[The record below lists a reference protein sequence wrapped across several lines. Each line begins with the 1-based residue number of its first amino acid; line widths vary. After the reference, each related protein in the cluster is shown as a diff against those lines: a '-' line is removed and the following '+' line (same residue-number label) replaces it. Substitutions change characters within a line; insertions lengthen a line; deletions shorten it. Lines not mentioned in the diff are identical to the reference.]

1 MNTRTFTYY
10 SVERNWRII
19 FASSSNIYPSP
30 SANVSYYGPASTQ
43 VDRTDAAFEIK
54 KNAHKQRWG
63 VGAKFYGRYCRIP
76 GPVIYMCR
84 CTLENEVYSN
94 SC

>member
-1 MNTRTFTYY
+1 MNTRTFTYS
-10 SVERNWRII
+10 SVEHNWRIT

-43 VDRTDAAFEIK
+43 LDKIDPAFEMHIS
-54 KNAHKQRWG
+54 RGGG
-63 VGAKFYGRYCRIP
+63 VGAKFYGPYCRIP

-84 CTLENEVYSN
+84 CTLENEVYNN